1 MASHT
6 LKCNPDSKVH
16 EQSNRS
22 KFMHQHN
29 LKFSKL
35 YPIMDDPIEEC
46 KQRLAEATAE
56 LKDKRK
62 LFAEKMAKSREQ
74 RALLQ
79 HDVNALEERKLKCQ
93 SFIRDNDAKRWR
105 ALQKFCTDNH
115 LCTVKKKERQNL
127 ISELRKAKELYASL
141 LAKVADLKKYETYLQ
156 KVVDSLPKDYIKLA
170 DDAIIGLIMRYNSLH
185 STNERLKREMETK
198 AEELREA
205 QNDLRKLKESHRF
218 LLFNK
223 NSELSALYSERECLD
238 SHFQATNST
247 FVQCHDELVNQLSFF
262 MTVIRAINNLT
273 GKLLRTYDFTL
284 SGQTLLSKI
293 QKMTVL
299 SRCHFIE
306 DRIST
311 IRTILV
317 QIVTDTGQLPV
328 CKCCRPQLTNQQI
341 AGVIATSPSELAF
354 LIKLTTL
361 PSERPSIVSFSALIP
376 PLPNTSAI

>member
-16 EQSNRS
+16 EQSNRP
-22 KFMHQHN
+22 KFMHQHT
-29 LKFSKL
+29 LKFSKH

-46 KQRLAEATAE
+46 KQRLVEATAE
-56 LKDKRK
+56 LKEKRK
-62 LFAEKMAKSREQ
+62 VFAEKMAKSREQ
-74 RALLQ
+74 RVLLQ

-141 LAKVADLKKYETYLQ
+141 LAKVANLKKYETYLQ
-156 KVVDSLPKDYIKLA
+156 TVVDSLPKDYIKLA

-198 AEELREA
+198 AEEL
-205 QNDLRKLKESHRF
+205 
-218 LLFNK
+218 
-223 NSELSALYSERECLD
+223 
-238 SHFQATNST
+238 
-247 FVQCHDELVNQLSFF
+247 SFF

-273 GKLLRTYDFTL
+273 GKLLRTYDITL
-284 SGQTLLSKI
+284 CGQTLLSKI

-311 IRTILV
+311 IRTILA

-361 PSERPSIVSFSALIP
+361 PSERHSVVSLSALIP
-376 PLPNTSAI
+376 PLPNTSAN

>member
-16 EQSNRS
+16 EQSNRP
-22 KFMHQHN
+22 KFMHQHT
-29 LKFSKL
+29 LKFSKH

-46 KQRLAEATAE
+46 KQRLVEATAE
-56 LKDKRK
+56 LKEKRK
-62 LFAEKMAKSREQ
+62 VFAEKMAKSREQ
-74 RALLQ
+74 RVLLQ

-141 LAKVADLKKYETYLQ
+141 LAKVANLKKYETYLQ
-156 KVVDSLPKDYIKLA
+156 TVVDSLPKDYIKLA

-198 AEELREA
+198 AEE
-205 QNDLRKLKESHRF
+205 
-218 LLFNK
+218 
-223 NSELSALYSERECLD
+223 
-238 SHFQATNST
+238 
-247 FVQCHDELVNQLSFF
+247 
-262 MTVIRAINNLT
+262 
-273 GKLLRTYDFTL
+273 
-284 SGQTLLSKI
+284 
-293 QKMTVL
+293 VL

-311 IRTILV
+311 IRTILA

-361 PSERPSIVSFSALIP
+361 PSERHSVVSLSALIP
-376 PLPNTSAI
+376 PLPNTSAN